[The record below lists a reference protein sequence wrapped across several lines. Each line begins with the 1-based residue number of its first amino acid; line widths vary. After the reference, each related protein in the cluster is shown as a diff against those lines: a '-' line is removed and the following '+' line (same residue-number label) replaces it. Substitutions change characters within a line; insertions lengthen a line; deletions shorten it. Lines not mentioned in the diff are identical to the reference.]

1 MVKAEN
7 MERLCQIPLEEVLPA
22 IREPASSRDRVKVV
36 IRGYK
41 LNAQSLRLRTF
52 KNKGTICCACGLAA
66 SYFVIEKV
74 KASNEAPHL
83 NLYGLKDGVEIL
95 FTHDHTLAR
104 GLGGSNHISN
114 SQPMCGP
121 CNWAKGLEEQNQ
133 VLTLQGKWVKIKESL

>member
-7 MERLCQIPLEEVLPA
+7 MERLCQIPLEEVLPV
-22 IREPASSRDRVKVV
+22 IREPRSSRDRVKVN
-36 IRGYK
+36 IRGYN

-52 KNKGTICCACGLAA
+52 KHKGTTCSVCGLTA

-74 KASNEAPHL
+74 KNSEEAPHL
-83 NLYGLKDGVEIL
+83 NLYGLKDGVEVL

-104 GLGGSNHISN
+104 GLGGSNHITN
-114 SQPMCGP
+114 SEPMCGP

-133 VLTLQGKWVKIKESL
+133 VLKLQGKWVKT